1 MRQINVRLRGQRFV
15 VKMLIPNSAAS
26 KIIGRDGCHAREMAA
41 QTGCRTSIS
50 RRNPGIQER
59 VVLLVG
65 EEHGLAT
72 GTKLVARKIQDD
84 PHLAE
89 HMHFSYDVE
98 LPLGSW
104 DCCKTGPMEPRAELL
119 SPEVART
126 LPKRNLVEYLHKA
139 APREILVRYRLLGSM
154 RKILKMKTHEQV
166 MEVVEQTWQ
175 TRRPGEGH
183 MATVPASPA
192 ERSVDPAGMLPFYP
206 VGLLPLQGGLSEISE
221 SKGEKKEADDSSQ
234 TTDTPSRYRSDN
246 QDEDIKYPGLENDS
260 QGVIDCAR
268 SLLDR
273 AKDQAKTSK
282 KMDCEEAKT
291 AMGYVAATMMQ
302 LLKVVDAEKSDAEKL
317 LEQLNI
323 RPVGGRT
330 PPKVGVLAE
339 AWELL
344 KEQVLALSV
353 DHPDTLNFRGDLH
366 RFAYQWLAKTAL
378 MDDLQKLLNT
388 FLISSFL
395 KGTGNPRDRK
405 EALPIPFA
413 ILVKWEEKIMEQKT
427 DDWLTLLLGGF
438 LLATWA
444 SLRFADLQ
452 RTEVSNFSLASNALR
467 GLCRL
472 TKTTRAGQPFAVSL
486 GGFTTVIPRTGW
498 VLCWLRAVH
507 RAYHRSLPFKPD
519 FVIPVLNH
527 YQRPSFHS
535 PLAYAGALRAL
546 RWAIQTPWTSRLLTP
561 MEAQGYTLHS
571 LKVTFLSAAAQL
583 RLPSRAR
590 RLQGHHVQGSM
601 QLYSRDDTVDAV
613 WLQQEICKQVRGG
626 WRATRPLQRGGQ
638 TPVPEPPFQVP
649 TRLHPEHFDL
659 APEPELAM
667 FQATDHFLDDI
678 EPISLVDSSS
688 SSDSSSSCSDSED
701 EAPAPREVQRTL
713 ESMRFVQ
720 NGPSGCCHIAVEAPV
735 DVQACRTIGHMDQT
749 WTTKCGASLRP
760 SATIIKFDQVQW
772 PCKRGA

>member
-1 MRQINVRLRGQRFV
+1 MASSHGNFRDFCFGPGDRPKELQVAFRSSQEDEDSDVQELSVEIVINDGNDSDSDIEEPLSVEDIVDIPQEPVVRTPVVDGPLWCKLLVPTYFAGGMIGKGGKNMAEFEKLTQCNVRISAVNVCFPGTHDRMLAIGASTMSSLETCIEMLLKQMRQINVRLRGQRFV

-175 TRRPGEGH
+175 TRRPGEGQ

-323 RPVGGRT
+323 RYFD
-330 PPKVGVLAE
+330 A
-339 AWELL
+339 A
-344 KEQVLALSV
+344 Q
-353 DHPDTLNFRGDLH
+353 
-366 RFAYQWLAKTAL
+366 
-378 MDDLQKLLNT
+378 
-388 FLISSFL
+388 
-395 KGTGNPRDRK
+395 
-405 EALPIPFA
+405 
-413 ILVKWEEKIMEQKT
+413 
-427 DDWLTLLLGGF
+427 
-438 LLATWA
+438 
-444 SLRFADLQ
+444 
-452 RTEVSNFSLASNALR
+452 
-467 GLCRL
+467 
-472 TKTTRAGQPFAVSL
+472 
-486 GGFTTVIPRTGW
+486 
-498 VLCWLRAVH
+498 
-507 RAYHRSLPFKPD
+507 
-519 FVIPVLNH
+519 
-527 YQRPSFHS
+527 
-535 PLAYAGALRAL
+535 YAG
-546 RWAIQTPWTSRLLTP
+546 T
-561 MEAQGYTLHS
+561 
-571 LKVTFLSAAAQL
+571 
-583 RLPSRAR
+583 
-590 RLQGHHVQGSM
+590 
-601 QLYSRDDTVDAV
+601 
-613 WLQQEICKQVRGG
+613 
-626 WRATRPLQRGGQ
+626 
-638 TPVPEPPFQVP
+638 
-649 TRLHPEHFDL
+649 
-659 APEPELAM
+659 
-667 FQATDHFLDDI
+667 
-678 EPISLVDSSS
+678 DSS
-688 SSDSSSSCSDSED
+688 
-701 EAPAPREVQRTL
+701 
-713 ESMRFVQ
+713 
-720 NGPSGCCHIAVEAPV
+720 
-735 DVQACRTIGHMDQT
+735 
-749 WTTKCGASLRP
+749 
-760 SATIIKFDQVQW
+760 
-772 PCKRGA
+772 

>member
-1 MRQINVRLRGQRFV
+1 MNPKGNPASRPRAKFPSLHVGGPSPPAVGERPRHALPKFNSNPYPLPPPRPPPKSLSLASREETSIDDPSQ
-15 VKMLIPNSAAS
+15 MTLIPPE
-26 KIIGRDGCHAREMAA
+26 D
-41 QTGCRTSIS
+41 TSV
-50 RRNPGIQER
+50 Q
-59 VVLLVG
+59 VQLLVQPSNTPPEICRHSRG
-65 EEHGLAT
+65 SFQTALQHWQSTKVQYERWLSQLILHIGPCSWIFAEFAHQST
-72 GTKLVARKIQDD
+72 FGTVIRQ
-84 PHLAE
+84 
-89 HMHFSYDVE
+89 
-98 LPLGSW
+98 
-104 DCCKTGPMEPRAELL
+104 LL
-119 SPEVART
+119 SQVGPST
-126 LPKRNLVEYLHKA
+126 LDLYSRAIDTTITWMRHIGVTWQELTISHLVS
-139 APREILVRYRLLGSM
+139 ILQMAKEASRADAQAIRLQPPRLLS
-154 RKILKMKTHEQV
+154 
-166 MEVVEQTWQ
+166 
-175 TRRPGEGH
+175 
-183 MATVPASPA
+183 
-192 ERSVDPAGMLPFYP
+192 
-206 VGLLPLQGGLSEISE
+206 GL
-221 SKGEKKEADDSSQ
+221 
-234 TTDTPSRYRSDN
+234 R
-246 QDEDIKYPGLENDS
+246 
-260 QGVIDCAR
+260 
-268 SLLDR
+268 
-273 AKDQAKTSK
+273 
-282 KMDCEEAKT
+282 
-291 AMGYVAATMMQ
+291 
-302 LLKVVDAEKSDAEKL
+302 
-317 LEQLNI
+317 
-323 RPVGGRT
+323 
-330 PPKVGVLAE
+330 
-339 AWELL
+339 
-344 KEQVLALSV
+344 
-353 DHPDTLNFRGDLH
+353 
-366 RFAYQWLAKTAL
+366 WLAKTAL

-427 DDWLTLLLGGF
+427 EDWLTLLLGGY

-626 WRATRPLQRGGQ
+626 WRPTRPLQRGGQ
-638 TPVPEPPFQVP
+638 PPVPEPPFQVP
-649 TRLHPEHFDL
+649 ERLHPEHFDI

-667 FQATDHFLDDI
+667 FQATDHFLQDI
-678 EPISLVDSSS
+678 EPISLADSTS
-688 SSDSSSSCSDSED
+688 SSDSSSSCSDSEE
-701 EAPAPREVQRTL
+701 EAPAPREIQRTL
-713 ESMRFVQ
+713 ESMHFVQ

-735 DVQACRTIGHMDQT
+735 DVQAGRTIGHMDQT
-749 WTTKCGASLRP
+749 LTTKCGASLRP
-760 SATIIKFDQVQW
+760 SAMIIKFDQVQW
-772 PCKRGA
+772 PCKRGACRAIFDEICRH